1 MILICH
7 HANSAL
13 SFAFCLDHTMHKK
26 ILFRFLHDFPI
37 TFYMVLIFSERNAFK
52 IINFQ
57 YTKPLT
63 NCHNYIYRAQSWYC
77 TNK

>member
-7 HANSAL
+7 HAYSTL

-26 ILFRFLHDFPI
+26 ILFRFLHDFQI
-37 TFYMVLIFSERNAFK
+37 TFYMVLIISEINTFK
-52 IINFQ
+52 IMNFQ

-63 NCHNYIYRAQSWYC
+63 NCQDYLICLS
-77 TNK
+77 